1 MSDRRRM
8 LAFASAAVV
17 LLGITAVSTL
27 REAGP
32 PARRD
37 ARPHQPAGTSAI
49 RTVPLP
55 ASELGQDGD
64 AGEATPRPSPA
75 PSTNSSSTASTQG
88 EREAK
93 SPPAVAP
100 RKARAATAAARAF
113 LAGYLPYSYGRSDA
127 DRIRAAA
134 RRLLRELEASLPR
147 VPATVARARPRL
159 ISVRAQAATGDLDI
173 DVLAVV
179 DDGQRRYSI
188 PLAVRHAGRRWIV
201 TAISG

>member
-1 MSDRRRM
+1 MSDRRRK
-8 LAFASAAVV
+8 LACASAAVV

-37 ARPHQPAGTSAI
+37 ARPQQPAGTSAI
-49 RTVPLP
+49 RTEPLP
-55 ASELGQDGD
+55 ASEFGQDGD
-64 AGEATPRPSPA
+64 AREATPRLSPA
-75 PSTNSSSTASTQG
+75 PSTSSSSTPPTQG

-113 LAGYLPYSYGRSDA
+113 LAGYLPYSYDRSDA
-127 DRIRAAA
+127 GQIRAAA
-134 RRLLRELEASLPR
+134 WRLLRELQASPPR
-147 VPATVARARPRL
+147 VRATVARARPRL
-159 ISVRAQAATGDLDI
+159 ISVRADATTGDLNI

-179 DDGQRRYSI
+179 DDGRRRYSI

-201 TAISG
+201 TAVSG